1 MGTTVPA
8 ADPGDADH
16 SAGSGP
22 PSIAVPRGACDCHM
36 HVFDDAFPPARTAVL
51 THAPARLAAYRR
63 LQARLGLQR
72 HVIVQP
78 SVYGLDNRLLL
89 QSLAAAG
96 TSARGVAVID
106 DRVTDDQLQ
115 ALSAQRVVGVR
126 FNLVQRG
133 VTQIGML
140 SAVASR
146 IQSFDW
152 HVQLHLPPDELLA
165 HEDLIAALPVPVVLD
180 HWGRVASQ
188 PSKEVMVAA
197 SIQRLLAR
205 GNTWVKLSGAYLASH
220 SRPPYADLAVHAQAW
235 ATARPDRLLWG
246 TDWPHATEA
255 EKPDDAELMDLLA
268 QWLPDPGVRN
278 AVLVTNPERLY
289 GFEHRAPGG

>member
-1 MGTTVPA
+1 MSVPVPPV
-8 ADPGDADH
+8 DRGDADH
-16 SAGSGP
+16 SAGSDP
-22 PSIAVPRGACDCHM
+22 PSIEVPRGACDCHM
-36 HVFDDAFPPARTAVL
+36 HVFDDAFPPAPSAVL
-51 THAPARLAAYRR
+51 THAPAVLPAYRR
-63 LQARLGLQR
+63 LQARLGLHRQ
-72 HVIVQP
+72 VIVQP

-96 TSARGVAVID
+96 SSARGVAVVD
-106 DRVTDDQLQ
+106 DGVTDDQLQ
-115 ALSAQRVVGVR
+115 TLSAHRVVGVR

-140 SAVASR
+140 SAVAAR
-146 IQSFDW
+146 IQPLGW
-152 HVQLHLPPDELLA
+152 HVQLHLPPEELLA
-165 HEDLIAALPVPVVLD
+165 HEELIAGLPVPVVLD

-188 PSKEVMVAA
+188 PSTHGAA
-197 SIQRLLAR
+197 AACIQRLLVR
-205 GNTWVKLSGAYLASH
+205 GNAWVKLSGTYLASH
-220 SRPPYADLAVHAQAW
+220 DRPAFADLAVHAKAW

-268 QWLPDPGVRN
+268 QWLPDAGVRH

-289 GFEHRAPGG
+289 GFEHRTPGG

>member
-1 MGTTVPA
+1 MSVTVPPV
-8 ADPGDADH
+8 DRGDADH
-16 SAGSGP
+16 SAGSDP
-22 PSIAVPRGACDCHM
+22 PSMAVPSGACDCHM
-36 HVFDDAFPPARTAVL
+36 HVFDDAFLPAPSAVL
-51 THAPARLAAYRR
+51 THAPATLAAYRR

-72 HVIVQP
+72 QVIVQP

-96 TSARGVAVID
+96 SSARGVAVVD
-106 DRVTDDQLQ
+106 DRVTNDELHD
-115 ALSAQRVVGVR
+115 LSAQRVVGTR

-133 VTQIGML
+133 VTHIGML
-140 SAVASR
+140 TAVASR
-146 IQSFDW
+146 IRPFGW
-152 HVQLHLPPDELLA
+152 HLQLHVPPDDLLA
-165 HEDLIAALPVPVVLD
+165 HEDLIAGLPVPVVLD

-188 PSKEVMVAA
+188 PSKQVSLAA
-197 SIQRLLAR
+197 CIQRLLAR

-220 SRPPYADLAVHAQAW
+220 SRPGFADLAAHAQAW
-235 ATARPDRLLWG
+235 AAARPDRLLWG

-268 QWLPDPGVRN
+268 QWLPDAGVRH

-289 GFEHRAPGG
+289 GFEHHAPGG